1 MSTVE
6 MDQAAPESAAHHPLP
21 DPGESVPRLAL
32 PTIGIFLATL
42 TAFVGSTTAYI
53 SGWIPFWVTIPVNAA
68 VTFVMF
74 TVVHDA
80 SHYAISSIRWVN
92 GLFGRLAWLFVGPV
106 VAFPAF
112 GYIHIQHHRHSNDD
126 EQDPDTFASHGSLWV
141 LPLRWSMVEYFYIK
155 YYLPRGRSRPVIEVA
170 ETLVMMTLFL
180 TGLIVAIVTG
190 NFWTLAIVFLIPQRI
205 GLTVLAWW
213 FDWLPHHGLE
223 DTQRSNRYRATR
235 NRVGAEWLFTPVLL
249 SQNYHLVHHLHPS
262 VPFYRYLRTWRRNE
276 EAYLERNAAISTVF
290 GQQLNPDEYRQ
301 WKELNGRLARLLPV
315 RMPARSSSPHAVL
328 HRIPVAS
335 VDPITADATLVTFA
349 VPEALRDA
357 FRFEPGQHVTVRTDL
372 GGQGIRRNYSICAPA
387 TRAQLRIAVK
397 HIPGGAF
404 STFVANELKA
414 GDVLELMTP
423 TGRFGTPL
431 DPLHRKH
438 YVGLVAGSGITP
450 VLSILATTLEIET
463 ESRFTLIY
471 GNRTK
476 ESTMFRAEL
485 DRLESRYADRL
496 EILHVLSSEPLH
508 TPELRGRIDRDKL
521 TRWLTSTLRPAGVD
535 EWFICGPLAMATAV
549 RETLIEHGVD
559 SERIHLELFYGFD
572 TPPGDPS
579 LLCGSHRHL
588 HAVRAAGDIR
598 SGARRLDS
606 GRGAGAAQRC
616 AVCVH
621 GRRMRHLPSQ
631 TDRGQRR
638 DGPQL
643 RPPEGGAGCRLHP
656 DLPVTPDD
664 TIRRRRLRRLGS
676 WRRPILAPT
685 VNLTTRHADS
695 PSCGSLSALMGAI
708 PPPASRHRRGQRTCP
723 GGTRAAHW

>member
-572 TPPGDPS
+572 TPPVTRPS
-579 LLCGSHRHL
+579 Y
-588 HAVRAAGDIR
+588 
-598 SGARRLDS
+598 
-606 GRGAGAAQRC
+606 AGAT
-616 AVCVH
+616 VTFT
-621 GRRMRHLPSQ
+621 LS
-631 TDRGQRR
+631 GQRAIF
-638 DGPQL
+638 DLVPGDSILEGALGL
-643 RPPEGGAGCRLHP
+643 RSDAPYACMGGACGTCRAKLIEGNVEMDHNFALRKAELDAGYILTCQSHP
-656 DLPVTPDD
+656 TTPFVAVDYD
-664 TIRRRRLRRLGS
+664 
-676 WRRPILAPT
+676 A
-685 VNLTTRHADS
+685 
-695 PSCGSLSALMGAI
+695 
-708 PPPASRHRRGQRTCP
+708 
-723 GGTRAAHW
+723 

>member
-112 GYIHIQHHRHSNDD
+112 EYIHIQHHRHSNDD

-572 TPPGDPS
+572 TPPANRPS
-579 LLCGSHRHL
+579 Y
-588 HAVRAAGDIR
+588 
-598 SGARRLDS
+598 
-606 GRGAGAAQRC
+606 AGAT
-616 AVCVH
+616 VTFT
-621 GRRMRHLPSQ
+621 LS
-631 TDRGQRR
+631 GQRAIF
-638 DGPQL
+638 DLVPGDSILEGALGL
-643 RPPEGGAGCRLHP
+643 RSDAPYACMGGACGTCRAKLIEGNVEMDHNFALRKAELDAGYILTCQSHP
-656 DLPVTPDD
+656 TTPFVAVDYD
-664 TIRRRRLRRLGS
+664 
-676 WRRPILAPT
+676 A
-685 VNLTTRHADS
+685 
-695 PSCGSLSALMGAI
+695 
-708 PPPASRHRRGQRTCP
+708 
-723 GGTRAAHW
+723 